1 MKASKDILEQLH
13 TEVANELLGR
23 IKSGEARP
31 ADIANAI
38 KFLKDNHVEGLAVQ
52 ESPLG
57 NLLASMP
64 FPSDDKLM
72 EN

>member
-1 MKASKDILEQLH
+1 MKASKDILEDLH
-13 TEVANELLGR
+13 NEVAKDLLMR
-23 IKSGEARP
+23 IRTGEARP

-38 KFLKDNHVEGLAVQ
+38 KFLKDNNIEGLAVQ

-64 FPSDDKLM
+64 FPSDDKLL